1 MGCAAPGI
9 QAHLILIIRCVSWKL
24 TNLYWCSH
32 TFLEVVRF
40 WRLSGPNA
48 WQELI
53 QAWPTSKPLGKKHR
67 VVEDKLFLGYAE
79 SGCRLCGAL
88 SKHYIVSGVANAS
101 FLGSDDVLW
110 VEHDCNRQRMDISW
124 HPSSWSDLTHEQY
137 TGCVHICPADLC
149 TAFYFYMLELSV
161 QLIFLK

>member
-9 QAHLILIIRCVSWKL
+9 QAHLILIIRCKLEADQFVLVFSHVSGG
-24 TNLYWCSH
+24 CP
-32 TFLEVVRF
+32 FLEVVRPQCLA
-40 WRLSGPNA
+40 RT
-48 WQELI
+48 I

-67 VVEDKLFLGYAE
+67 VVEDELFLGYAE